1 MAMALTGGAVG
12 AVLAPVA
19 VTAGLGVLGFSA
31 AGPVAGEF
39 PTRLVVV
46 VMRHPISWVYQAR

>member
-1 MAMALTGGAVG
+1 MGLTGGAVG
-12 AVLAPVA
+12 AVLAPVV

-46 VMRHPISWVYQAR
+46 VMRHPISRVYQAR

>member
-1 MAMALTGGAVG
+1 MGLTGGAVG

-19 VTAGLGVLGFSA
+19 VTGLGVLGFSA

-39 PTRLVVV
+39 STGTRHVLE
-46 VMRHPISWVYQAR
+46 